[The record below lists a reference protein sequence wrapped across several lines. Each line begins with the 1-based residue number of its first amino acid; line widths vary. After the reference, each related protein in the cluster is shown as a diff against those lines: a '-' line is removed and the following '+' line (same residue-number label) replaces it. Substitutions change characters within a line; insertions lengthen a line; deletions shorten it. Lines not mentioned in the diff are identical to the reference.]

1 MGFSYSSFFNF
12 PYVISKHYF
21 HLPSFMMGLAFNSF
35 FTIPYT
41 LGEPFLP
48 HEHTHNKNISLS
60 LSCLFAAIEYVE
72 ESKRTLVGNIGLA
85 LALTV
90 SGVYQPWLVKA
101 LGDWKVFNWLLFAQ
115 MALVI
120 ATPLIMPE
128 SCRYLLKSLCRDAL
142 RAFQVANVHGRGGKD
157 CEDYEED
164 CKDERQRG
172 SYQTE

>member
-1 MGFSYSSFFNF
+1 
-12 PYVISKHYF
+12 
-21 HLPSFMMGLAFNSF
+21 MMGLAFNSF

-41 LGEPFLP
+41 LGEQPVLVKATLQNLFYLY
-48 HEHTHNKNISLS
+48 S
-60 LSCLFAAIEYVE
+60 LFAAIEYVE

-115 MALVI
+115 MALVV

-128 SCRYLLKSLCRDAL
+128 SCRFLLE
-142 RAFQVANVHGRGGKD
+142 AF
-157 CEDYEED
+157 
-164 CKDERQRG
+164 
-172 SYQTE
+172 

>member
-1 MGFSYSSFFNF
+1 
-12 PYVISKHYF
+12 
-21 HLPSFMMGLAFNSF
+21 MMGLAFNSF

-41 LGEPFLP
+41 LGEQPFSP
-48 HEHTHNKNISLS
+48 ENQFF
-60 LSCLFAAIEYVE
+60 CLLHVPSFLLAAIEYVE

-120 ATPLIMPE
+120 ATPLVMPE
-128 SCRYLLKSLCRDAL
+128 SCRFLLE
-142 RAFQVANVHGRGGKD
+142 AFWPG
-157 CEDYEED
+157 C
-164 CKDERQRG
+164 
-172 SYQTE
+172 

>member
-1 MGFSYSSFFNF
+1 
-12 PYVISKHYF
+12 
-21 HLPSFMMGLAFNSF
+21 MMGLAFNSF

-41 LGEPFLP
+41 LGESFSPENTTASIFSLRHVPSFLF
-48 HEHTHNKNISLS
+48 T
-60 LSCLFAAIEYVE
+60 AIEYVE

-120 ATPLIMPE
+120 ATPLVMPE
-128 SCRYLLKSLCRDAL
+128 SCRFLLE
-142 RAFQVANVHGRGGKD
+142 AF
-157 CEDYEED
+157 
-164 CKDERQRG
+164 
-172 SYQTE
+172 

>member
-1 MGFSYSSFFNF
+1 MSSHPSPPENIFF
-12 PYVISKHYF
+12 
-21 HLPSFMMGLAFNSF
+21 L
-35 FTIPYT
+35 
-41 LGEPFLP
+41 
-48 HEHTHNKNISLS
+48 
-60 LSCLFAAIEYVE
+60 AAIEYVE

-120 ATPLIMPE
+120 ATPLVMPE
-128 SCRYLLKSLCRDAL
+128 SCRFCWKLFGQGPQI
-142 RAFQVANVHGRGGKD
+142 AFQVANVHGRGGKD

-164 CKDERQRG
+164 RKDERQRG

>member
-1 MGFSYSSFFNF
+1 MG
-12 PYVISKHYF
+12 I
-21 HLPSFMMGLAFNSF
+21 AFNSF

-41 LGEPFLP
+41 LGEPVFVQKKHFKIEFLS
-48 HEHTHNKNISLS
+48 IS
-60 LSCLFAAIEYVE
+60 CFLFAAIEYVE

-101 LGDWKVFNWLLFAQ
+101 LGDWKVFNWILFAQ

-128 SCRYLLKSLCRDAL
+128 SCRYPLKAFSLDAL
-142 RAFQVANVHGRGGKD
+142 RAF
-157 CEDYEED
+157 
-164 CKDERQRG
+164 
-172 SYQTE
+172 

>member
-1 MGFSYSSFFNF
+1 M
-12 PYVISKHYF
+12 
-21 HLPSFMMGLAFNSF
+21 
-35 FTIPYT
+35 
-41 LGEPFLP
+41 
-48 HEHTHNKNISLS
+48 
-60 LSCLFAAIEYVE
+60 E

-128 SCRYLLKSLCRDAL
+128 SCRFLME
-142 RAFQVANVHGRGGKD
+142 AFLTG
-157 CEDYEED
+157 Y
-164 CKDERQRG
+164 
-172 SYQTE
+172 

>member
-1 MGFSYSSFFNF
+1 M
-12 PYVISKHYF
+12 
-21 HLPSFMMGLAFNSF
+21 
-35 FTIPYT
+35 
-41 LGEPFLP
+41 
-48 HEHTHNKNISLS
+48 
-60 LSCLFAAIEYVE
+60 E

-128 SCRYLLKSLCRDAL
+128 SCRFSLEAFLARMLKELFRWLLSMGKGEKTVKIMKRIAKM
-142 RAFQVANVHGRGGKD
+142 NGREVLVKQN
-157 CEDYEED
+157 EA
-164 CKDERQRG
+164 
-172 SYQTE
+172 

>member
-1 MGFSYSSFFNF
+1 
-12 PYVISKHYF
+12 
-21 HLPSFMMGLAFNSF
+21 MMGLAYNSF

-41 LGEPFLP
+41 LGEQSAFLSR
-48 HEHTHNKNISLS
+48 K
-60 LSCLFAAIEYVE
+60 LFLTSSFLLAAIEYVE

-120 ATPLIMPE
+120 ATPLMMPE
-128 SCRYLLKSLCRDAL
+128 SCRFLLE
-142 RAFQVANVHGRGGKD
+142 AFWPG
-157 CEDYEED
+157 C
-164 CKDERQRG
+164 
-172 SYQTE
+172 